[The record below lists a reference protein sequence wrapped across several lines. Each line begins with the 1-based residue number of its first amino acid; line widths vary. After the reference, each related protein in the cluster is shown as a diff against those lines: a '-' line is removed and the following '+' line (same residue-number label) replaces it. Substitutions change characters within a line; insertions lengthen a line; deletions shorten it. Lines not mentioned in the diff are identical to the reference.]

1 MASGL
6 ARARAGN
13 NNIPSG
19 VTEIAAPHPLEISG
33 VAAIPGGYAVVGD
46 EDPKHGR
53 IWPAGLE
60 FRLPGKLKG
69 PESID
74 VGYAPDGGQLWLVL
88 GEKRRKL
95 VDLQGGRYTFGKKFA
110 ETAGRG
116 LEGVT
121 VRWQSGEWQVAVCW
135 EGGYF
140 DRNTKLEGEY
150 TRPRVALMSWEPGK
164 KQSSDPEKVFDLD
177 VAQPSRG
184 QRFRAADLAWD
195 AGDLLVLL
203 ASTDKTRKKKKHTWL
218 QRFDLDGRRLG
229 DPVKLE
235 ELWGA
240 YRDDK
245 NWEALDQT
253 LDGKGL
259 VMGYDEKDAKKHRAL
274 VVFDRP

>member
-1 MASGL
+1 MASVSKRK
-6 ARARAGN
+6 RAIN
-13 NNIPSG
+13 DVPSDL
-19 VTEIAAPHPLEISG
+19 TEVAAPHPLEISG

-46 EDPKHGR
+46 ENPKHGW

-60 FRLPGKLKG
+60 FKLPGKLKG

-74 VGYAPDGGQLWLVL
+74 VGFAPDGSELWLVL
-88 GEKRRKL
+88 GEKKRKL
-95 VDLQGGRYTFGKKFA
+95 VDLQGGKYTFGKEFD
-110 ETAGRG
+110 EIAGRG
-116 LEGVT
+116 LEGVA
-121 VRWQSGEWQVAVCW
+121 VCWHNSRWQVAVCW

-140 DRNTKLEGEY
+140 DRKTKLEGEF
-150 TRPRVALMSWEPGK
+150 TRPRVALLSWEPGK
-164 KQSSDPEKVFDLD
+164 KQSSDPEHVFELD
-177 VAQPSRG
+177 VVQPSKG

-195 AGDLLVLL
+195 AGHLLVLL
-203 ASTDKTRKKKKHTWL
+203 ASTDKTRRKKAHTWL

-235 ELWGA
+235 ELWGP

-245 NWEALDQT
+245 NWEALDYT

-259 VMGYDEKDAKKHRAL
+259 VLGYDEKDETKHRAL